1 MEVNNMSIMYM
12 AMASF
17 FISLVLCV
25 GIIISSR
32 RFGVFI
38 DSGTSHK
45 PQRFHTQATPRA
57 GGIGIFS
64 AFVLLALYAYFTQMS
79 WAANTQTLIILL
91 GSSIVFASGLIED
104 FSGNLSPKMRL
115 VMQCVAAFGICAWL
129 DVYLKDLSLGF
140 ILPYLIG
147 LFFTTFAL
155 VGVSNAMNIIDGFNG
170 LASGVCLLVLAGIM
184 YVAYDVKDV
193 EIFYCA
199 LVLFFGVL
207 GFFVCNF
214 PLGKIFL
221 GDGGAYFL
229 GFILGMLLVLLTQR
243 HTESISA
250 FFGLSIMIYPVWEV
264 VFSIWRKRF
273 KRKMSA
279 TKPDKVHLHMLIF
292 KRITHSN
299 QNTSLI
305 LLFYNVPFVIL
316 SVCFYQHTWL
326 LLAFCAIFV
335 LLYGYFYA
343 KLIRFGM

>member
-1 MEVNNMSIMYM
+1 MPNE
-12 AMASF
+12 
-17 FISLVLCV
+17 
-25 GIIISSR
+25 
-32 RFGVFI
+32 
-38 DSGTSHK
+38 K
-45 PQRFHTQATPRA
+45 
-57 GGIGIFS
+57 
-64 AFVLLALYAYFTQMS
+64 
-79 WAANTQTLIILL
+79 
-91 GSSIVFASGLIED
+91 
-104 FSGNLSPKMRL
+104 
-115 VMQCVAAFGICAWL
+115 
-129 DVYLKDLSLGF
+129 
-140 ILPYLIG
+140 G

-155 VGVSNAMNIIDGFNG
+155 VGVSNAINIIDGFNG
-170 LASGVCLLVLAGIM
+170 LASGVCLLILAGIL

-199 LVLFFGVL
+199 LVLFFGIL

-243 HTESISA
+243 HTESVSA

-299 QNTSLI
+299 KNTSLVI
-305 LLFYNVPFVIL
+305 LACNVPFVIL

-326 LLAFCAIFV
+326 LLAFCGIFA

-343 KLIRFGM
+343 RLIRFGM

>member
-1 MEVNNMSIMYM
+1 MLLWALS
-12 AMASF
+12 SF
-17 FISLVLCV
+17 FISFVLCV

-64 AFVLLALYAYFTQMS
+64 AFTLLVGYAYFAQMS
-79 WAANTQTLIILL
+79 WGINSQTLIILL
-91 GSSIVFASGLIED
+91 GCGIVFASGLIED

-115 VMQCVAAFGICAWL
+115 IMQCVATFGVCAWI

-140 ILPYLIG
+140 TLPYLIG

-155 VGVSNAMNIIDGFNG
+155 VGVSNAINIIDGFNG
-170 LASGVCLLVLAGIM
+170 LASGVCLLILSGIM

-199 LVLFFGVL
+199 LVLFFGIL

-243 HTESISA
+243 HTESVSA

-264 VFSIWRKRF
+264 VFSIWRRKRL
-273 KRKMSA
+273 RRNA
-279 TKPDKVHLHMLIF
+279 TSPDDLHLHTLIF
-292 KRITHSN
+292 KISRHNIG
-299 QNTSLI
+299 TSS
-305 LLFYNVPFVIL
+305 VIL
-316 SVCFYQHTWL
+316 AIHIPIVIFSIYFHAHT
-326 LLAFCAIFV
+326 AM
-335 LLYGYFYA
+335 LLYGIIGFVGLYMLCYYA
-343 KLIRFGM
+343 LSKRLQ

>member
-1 MEVNNMSIMYM
+1 MLLWALS
-12 AMASF
+12 SF
-17 FISLVLCV
+17 LISFVLCV
-25 GIIISSR
+25 GIIIGSR
-32 RFGVFI
+32 RFGIFI

-64 AFVLLALYAYFTQMS
+64 AFTLLVGYAYLTQIGLGI
-79 WAANTQTLIILL
+79 NTQTLIILL
-91 GSSIVFASGLIED
+91 GCGIVFTSGLIED
-104 FSGNLSPKMRL
+104 FSGNLSPKVRL
-115 VMQCVAAFGICAWL
+115 IMQCVAAFGVCAWI

-140 ILPYLIG
+140 TLPHLIG

-155 VGVSNAMNIIDGFNG
+155 VGVSNAINIIDGFNG
-170 LASGVCLLVLAGIM
+170 LASGVCLLILSGIL

-199 LVLFFGVL
+199 LVLFFGIL

-243 HTESISA
+243 HTESVSA

-279 TKPDKVHLHMLIF
+279 TEPDKVHLHMLIF

-299 QNTSLI
+299 KNTSLVI
-305 LLFYNVPFVIL
+305 LACNVPFVIL

-326 LLAFCAIFV
+326 LLAFCGIFA

-343 KLIRFGM
+343 RLIRFGM

>member
-1 MEVNNMSIMYM
+1 METSILFL
-12 AMASF
+12 ALSSF
-17 FISLVLCV
+17 LLSFVLCV
-25 GIIISSR
+25 GIIIGSR

-64 AFVLLALYAYFTQMS
+64 AFALLVLCAYFTQMS
-79 WAANTQTLIILL
+79 WATNTQILIILL
-91 GSSIVFASGLIED
+91 GCGIVFASGLIED

-115 VMQCVAAFGICAWL
+115 IMQCLAAFGMCAWI

-140 ILPYLIG
+140 TLPHLIG

-155 VGVSNAMNIIDGFNG
+155 VGVSNAINIIDGFNG
-170 LASGVCLLVLAGIM
+170 LASGVCLLILSGVI
-184 YVAYDVKDV
+184 YVAYDVKDM

-199 LVLFFGVL
+199 LVLFFGIL

-229 GFILGMLLVLLTQR
+229 GFILGVLLVLLTQR
-243 HTESISA
+243 HTESVSA

-264 VFSIWRKRF
+264 VFSIWRRRF
-273 KRKMSA
+273 KRKISA
-279 TKPDKVHLHMLIF
+279 TKPDKVHLHTLIF
-292 KRITHSN
+292 KRITHSHK
-299 QNTSLI
+299 NTSLV
-305 LLFYNVPFVIL
+305 LFAWNVPFVVL

-326 LLAFCAIFV
+326 LLAFCGIFV
-335 LLYGYFYA
+335 LLYGYLYA
-343 KLIRFGM
+343 RLIRFGM

>member
-1 MEVNNMSIMYM
+1 MEVDSMNIIHM

-17 FISLVLCV
+17 LISFVLCV

-64 AFVLLALYAYFTQMS
+64 AFVLLVLYAYFTQMS

-104 FSGNLSPKMRL
+104 LSGNLSPKMRL
-115 VMQCVAAFGICAWL
+115 IMQCVAAFGVCAWL

-184 YVAYDVKDV
+184 YVAYDVKDM

-199 LVLFFGVL
+199 LVLFFGIL

-243 HTESISA
+243 HTESMSA

-264 VFSIWRKRF
+264 VFSIWRRKRL
-273 KRKMSA
+273 RRNA
-279 TKPDKVHLHMLIF
+279 TSPDDLHLHTLIF

-299 QNTSLI
+299 KNTSLI
-305 LLFYNVPFVIL
+305 LLFCNVPFVIL
-316 SVCFYQHTWL
+316 GVCFYQHTWL
-326 LLAFCAIFV
+326 LLAFCGIFV

>member
-1 MEVNNMSIMYM
+1 MLLWALS
-12 AMASF
+12 SF
-17 FISLVLCV
+17 LISFVLCV
-25 GIIISSR
+25 GIIIGSR
-32 RFGVFI
+32 RFGIFI

-64 AFVLLALYAYFTQMS
+64 AFTLLVGYAYFAQMS
-79 WAANTQTLIILL
+79 WAINTQTLIILL
-91 GSSIVFASGLIED
+91 GCGIVFASGLIED

-115 VMQCVAAFGICAWL
+115 IMQCVAAFGVCAWI

-140 ILPYLIG
+140 TLPYLIG

-155 VGVSNAMNIIDGFNG
+155 VGVSNAINIIDGFNG
-170 LASGVCLLVLAGIM
+170 LASGVCLLILSGIM
-184 YVAYDVKDV
+184 YVAYDVKDI

-199 LVLFFGVL
+199 LVLFFGIL

-243 HTESISA
+243 HTESVSA

-264 VFSIWRKRF
+264 VFSIWRRKRL
-273 KRKMSA
+273 RRNA
-279 TKPDKVHLHMLIF
+279 TSPDDLHLHTLIF
-292 KRITHSN
+292 KISRHNIG
-299 QNTSLI
+299 TSS
-305 LLFYNVPFVIL
+305 VIL
-316 SVCFYQHTWL
+316 ALHIPIVIFSIYFHTHTL
-326 LLAFCAIFV
+326 VLICGIMGFV
-335 LLYGYFYA
+335 GLYMLCYFA
-343 KLIRFGM
+343 LSKRL